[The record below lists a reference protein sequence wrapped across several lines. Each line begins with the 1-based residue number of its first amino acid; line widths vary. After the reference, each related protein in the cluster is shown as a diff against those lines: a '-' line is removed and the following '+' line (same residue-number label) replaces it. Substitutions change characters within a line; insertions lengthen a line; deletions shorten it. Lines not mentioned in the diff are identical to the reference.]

1 MIGDLFAPEGGW
13 VVRIRDHSAEREEE
27 AIEDVPGFE
36 SLMHANAFARAYV
49 RDSIER
55 CRVPDATPEEVVG
68 DWHAFGEDAEVLKAG
83 EQGWSSSSELAF
95 FARNPAPSGSIE
107 RDWRGLDP
115 RRDEPDEDDD
125 DE

>member
-13 VVRIRDHSAEREEE
+13 VVRIRDHSAETEDE
-27 AIEDVPGFE
+27 AVEDVRGFE

-49 RDSIER
+49 RDSVER
-55 CRVPDATPEEVVG
+55 CRVPDATPEEVAG
-68 DWHAFGEDAEVLKAG
+68 DWHAFGEDAEVLEAG
-83 EQGWSSSSELAF
+83 GQGWSSAAELGF

-125 DE
+125 DA

>member
-13 VVRIRDHSAEREEE
+13 VVRIRDHSAETEDE
-27 AIEDVPGFE
+27 AIEDVRGFE

-55 CRVPDATPEEVVG
+55 CRVPDATPEEVLG
-68 DWHAFGEDAEVLKAG
+68 DWHAF
-83 EQGWSSSSELAF
+83 GWSSSSELAF
-95 FARNPAPSGSIE
+95 FARTPAPSGSIE

-115 RRDEPDEDDD
+115 RRNETDEDDD